1 MPPGTRATPLLA
13 LAALIGGAAAL
24 GACRPS
30 APDVAPARV
39 RVIETPQE
47 LLWGPAATG
56 AIGDY
61 MLDNGLVLAVI
72 SHDAAT
78 SGFAASAGN
87 LVDLAPL
94 PDGED
99 HLNEVFMYLD
109 DEFPRQATYSAI
121 KVIEKGGGKKA
132 ARVRAIGVDTGNDHL
147 KVETDYILEPGA
159 RWITLET
166 RVTNTA
172 SITYPKYEIGDAV
185 QWGRTEHMAPGQ
197 GFDLPGRRVNV
208 DWLGGIGK
216 DTSYAFVPDGP
227 GRFDTFNGSMWSDP
241 IGMVADLPPNTPVTY
256 RRHVVVG
263 RGDTASFA
271 ADVAKLRGDR
281 TGRLTGRV
289 THGGEPVREAKV
301 WVIAADTDKI
311 AGLARVDK
319 DGWYSIDLA
328 PGRYRA
334 RAEAPGRTS
343 VSNGDGDRVVSAGGS
358 ETMSFAMGA
367 EGTVAWRIEGD
378 DGRAPPVKVAVLG
391 RGDTPAPRLGPSFRA
406 DGAEQYVLSA
416 RGVGEIKLSPGSYE
430 VVVSRGPE
438 YEIIRKQVEVSAGS
452 TEVVQ
457 GKLQRSVVTP
467 GLISTDLHQHAAPS
481 FDSGVSL
488 PDRAL
493 SNAAEGVEVLV
504 ATDHNAL
511 TDFRPVIASQ
521 GLGRVVYSVVA
532 TEATTH
538 SVGHF
543 NALPLQLQPGK
554 PRGGMVDV
562 EGWTPRQIFDFVRG
576 LAAPGDETFIQV
588 NHPRAGKTGYFD
600 LMKVDP
606 KTGKAADP
614 RYISDF
620 DGVEVVVMG
629 KHDET
634 ARAMEDWFNILRQG
648 NRVTGTGTSDSHT
661 ISLRPVGWP
670 RTYVCVDD
678 DAPPRLDVAAFTHSL
693 REGCATVSNGPV
705 ITMHSGETRMGGL
718 APAPTGE
725 LTVDI
730 QVQAA
735 GWIGTDRI
743 LLYVDG
749 KVAEEIPIPPERTP
763 VRYTGRHTV
772 RCKSDCFVVAWV
784 DSNESLE
791 PVIAR
796 RQHIYPLP
804 VAVTNPIYVDVDGDG
819 RYGPPGAKR

>member
-1 MPPGTRATPLLA
+1 MIAPGTRGSPLPPLLG
-13 LAALIGGAAAL
+13 LATLAVA
-24 GACRPS
+24 ACRPAS
-30 APDVAPARV
+30 PEVAESRV

-56 AIGDY
+56 AIGDF
-61 MLDNGLVLAVI
+61 MLDNGLVLAVV

-109 DEFPRQATYSAI
+109 DEFPRQATYHTI
-121 KVIEKGGGKKA
+121 RVVERGGGRKA
-132 ARVRAIGVDTGNDHL
+132 ARVRAVGVDTGNDAL
-147 KVETDYILEPGA
+147 RVETDYILEPGA
-159 RWITLET
+159 HWVTLET

-172 SITYPKYEIGDAV
+172 STTYPKYEIGDAV
-185 QWGRTEHMAPGQ
+185 QWGRTEHMAPGE

-208 DWLGGIGK
+208 DWLCGLGE

-263 RGDTASFA
+263 RGDTASLA
-271 ADVAKLRGDR
+271 GYVAKLRGDT

-289 THGGEPVREAKV
+289 THGGEPVRDAQV
-301 WVIAADTDKI
+301 WVMSAEGNKI
-311 AGLARVDK
+311 AGVARVDR
-319 DGWYSIDLA
+319 DGWYAIELA

-343 VSNGDGDRVVSAGGS
+343 VSSGDGDRTLTPGGT
-358 ETMSFAMGA
+358 EALSFDMGA
-367 EGTVAWRIEGD
+367 EGTVAWRIEGH
-378 DGRAPPVKVAVLG
+378 DGRAPPVKVAILG
-391 RGDTPAPRLGPSFRA
+391 RGETATPRLGPSFQA
-406 DGAEQYVLSA
+406 GGAEEYVLSA
-416 RGVGEIKLSPGSYE
+416 RGVGEMKLSPGTYE

-438 YEIIRKQVEVSAGS
+438 FELIRQEVKVEAGA
-452 TEVVQ
+452 TVLVQ
-457 GKLQRSVVTP
+457 GKLQLTVQTP
-467 GLISTDLHQHAAPS
+467 GFISTDLHQHAAPS
-481 FDSGVSL
+481 FDSGISL

-493 SNAAEGVEVLV
+493 SNATEGVEVLV
-504 ATDHNAL
+504 ATDHNAM
-511 TDFRPVIASQ
+511 TDFRPVIAAA
-521 GLGRVVYSVVA
+521 GLGRVVYSIVA

-543 NALPLQLQPGK
+543 NALPMQLQPGK

-576 LAAPGDETFIQV
+576 LAPPGAETFIQV

-606 KTGKAADP
+606 KTGVAADP
-614 RYISDF
+614 RYITDYE
-620 DGVEVVVMG
+620 GVEVVVMG

-634 ARAMEDWFNILRQG
+634 ARAMEDWFNLLRQG
-648 NRVTGTGTSDSHT
+648 HRITGTGTSDSHT

-670 RTYVCVDD
+670 RTYVCVEDD
-678 DAPPRLDVAAFTHSL
+678 TPPRLDVAEFTHAL
-693 REGCATVSNGPV
+693 RAGCATVSNGPV
-705 ITMHSGETRMGGL
+705 VTIHSGETRMGGL
-718 APAPTGE
+718 AAAPTGDLE
-725 LTVDI
+725 VDI
-730 QVQAA
+730 EVRAA

-749 KVAEEIPIPPERTP
+749 KVAEELPIAPERTQ
-763 VRYTGRHTV
+763 VRYRGRRKVH
-772 RCKSDCFVVAWV
+772 CDADCFVVAWV
-784 DSNESLE
+784 DSNETLE

-819 RYGPPGAKR
+819 RFNPPGAPR